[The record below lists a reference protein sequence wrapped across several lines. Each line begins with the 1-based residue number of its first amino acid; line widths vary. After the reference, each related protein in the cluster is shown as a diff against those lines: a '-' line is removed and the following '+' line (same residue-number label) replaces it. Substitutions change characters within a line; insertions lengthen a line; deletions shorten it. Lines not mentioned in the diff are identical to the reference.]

1 MTTNTL
7 QSHQQT
13 QRLDHLFTAG
23 YSMFTSC
30 PSLSR
35 YYMNEFQ
42 NTLTEYDLTSATQRL
57 SCSSCGQIIVPGLN
71 SKVQLISKR
80 RKTKPNKSTI
90 QTTCLTC
97 SRVKVYHG
105 SYKKKLAKPVKAKE
119 PTIAPVKPPIVNA
132 PTVDQPKKKKN
143 KNKKNSLKAL
153 LSKPSHQGGSGGN
166 LSDFLSSL

>member
-7 QSHQQT
+7 QTHQQT

-35 YYMNEFQ
+35 YYMSEFQ
-42 NTLTEYDLTSATQRL
+42 NTLIEYDLTSATERL
-57 SCSSCGQIIVPGLN
+57 ACSSCGQIMVPGLN
-71 SKVQLISKR
+71 QKTRLISKR
-80 RKTKPNKSTI
+80 RKNKPNKSTLQI
-90 QTTCLTC
+90 TCLTC

-105 SYKKKLAKPVKAKE
+105 SHKKKLPMSVEQQPSVPVVE
-119 PTIAPVKPPIVNA
+119 PMK
-132 PTVDQPKKKKN
+132 KKKKN
-143 KNKKNSLKAL
+143 NNHKNSLKAL
-153 LSKPSHQGGSGGN
+153 LSKPKAQQNMTNSN

>member
-35 YYMNEFQ
+35 YYMSEFQ
-42 NTLTEYDLTSATQRL
+42 NTLIEYDLTSATERL
-57 SCSSCGQIIVPGLN
+57 ACSSCGQIMVPGLN
-71 SKVQLISKR
+71 QKTQLISKR
-80 RKTKPNKSTI
+80 RKNKPNKSTLQI
-90 QTTCLTC
+90 TCLTC

-105 SYKKKLAKPVKAKE
+105 SHKKKLPRVLSDEQQPSVPVVE
-119 PTIAPVKPPIVNA
+119 PMK
-132 PTVDQPKKKKN
+132 KKKKN
-143 KNKKNSLKAL
+143 NNNKKNSLKAL
-153 LSKPSHQGGSGGN
+153 LSKPKTQQNTTNSN